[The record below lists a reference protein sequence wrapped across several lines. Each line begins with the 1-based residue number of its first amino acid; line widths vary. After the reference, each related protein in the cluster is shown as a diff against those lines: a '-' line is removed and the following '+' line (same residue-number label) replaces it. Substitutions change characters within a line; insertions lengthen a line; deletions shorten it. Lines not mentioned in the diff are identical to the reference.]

1 MAPIPI
7 SAGKMK
13 IVLAFALFL
22 CFRGVLF
29 KEFDDMFGGSSDFI
43 MIKLKNGINVLLKVN
58 WPSFNPSCCSNT
70 ISISVSSLVTRR
82 LKSIQQRR
90 LLLQGAPRMFLSYL
104 LQQSPCTRVGKD
116 HYPLTSTI
124 VPKLLTLQWKSLNV
138 SEMSLSV
145 SQISSL

>member
-58 WPSFNPSCCSNT
+58 
-70 ISISVSSLVTRR
+70 
-82 LKSIQQRR
+82 
-90 LLLQGAPRMFLSYL
+90 
-104 LQQSPCTRVGKD
+104 
-116 HYPLTSTI
+116 
-124 VPKLLTLQWKSLNV
+124 
-138 SEMSLSV
+138 
-145 SQISSL
+145 